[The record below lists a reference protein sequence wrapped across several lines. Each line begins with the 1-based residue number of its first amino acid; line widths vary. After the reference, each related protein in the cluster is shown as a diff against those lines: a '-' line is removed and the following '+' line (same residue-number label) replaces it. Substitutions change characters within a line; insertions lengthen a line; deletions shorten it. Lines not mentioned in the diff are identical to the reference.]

1 MLGSI
6 AEINYDIN
14 KRPSLVSIF
23 FDFEINLEPF
33 TVYVKIA
40 PLVATPIIVVYN
52 PLPTLY

>member
-1 MLGSI
+1 MLESI
-6 AEINYDIN
+6 ADINYDIN

-40 PLVATPIIVVYN
+40 PLVATPIIVVTE
-52 PLPTLY
+52 PIPTLY